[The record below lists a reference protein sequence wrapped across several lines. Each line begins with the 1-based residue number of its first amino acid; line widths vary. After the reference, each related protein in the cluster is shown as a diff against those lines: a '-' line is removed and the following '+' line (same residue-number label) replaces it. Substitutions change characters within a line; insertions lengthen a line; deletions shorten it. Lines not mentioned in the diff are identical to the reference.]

1 MYLPNKNNHKKLKI
15 FINKEI
21 ETIISKHCS
30 ETKIRKDF
38 RWHYLYIVSNVFI
51 RPYTDK
57 RIQNSDFVPVNMK
70 LLRTLISKESAD
82 QIIEDLLK
90 LNILETDG
98 IYIIGQKSRGY
109 KIIDKSSLRWQ
120 LIDMK
125 DATLAQKL
133 KVKQES
139 IVGNIDKNGEGY
151 RIVNY
156 WFRSLEMDVKKAK
169 KYISNHFRSEQDKYN
184 SAFCSINLFDHGI
197 KFISVDDTSNRLHCN
212 LTNIDTKLRKFLTI
226 NGEELAQVDISN
238 SQPLFLG
245 MVMKSNKMV
254 DSVELDQY
262 LKLVCSGQFY
272 EFLADKMP
280 DNSLNLKDKE
290 VRNKFKKSIFSGV
303 LFDKN
308 RSILSKWELLFQKEF
323 PTIFAAVREIKDKNY
338 NAMAILLQKM
348 ESQFIFNAVAVIDR
362 EIGKGEAPLLTIHD
376 SIVST
381 VEYINMV
388 QQIMKHLFEQEFGLL
403 PTLEVTKF

>member
-1 MYLPNKNNHKKLKI
+1 
-15 FINKEI
+15 
-21 ETIISKHCS
+21 
-30 ETKIRKDF
+30 
-38 RWHYLYIVSNVFI
+38 
-51 RPYTDK
+51 
-57 RIQNSDFVPVNMK
+57 MK

>member
-1 MYLPNKNNHKKLKI
+1 MYVI
-15 FINKEI
+15 
-21 ETIISKHCS
+21 
-30 ETKIRKDF
+30 
-38 RWHYLYIVSNVFI
+38 SNVYI
-51 RPYTDK
+51 RPYVDK
-57 RIQNSDFVPVNMK
+57 RIEESDFVPINME
-70 LLRTLISKESAD
+70 LLRTLISKQETEV
-82 QIIEDLLK
+82 IINNLVK
-90 LNILETDG
+90 LGILETDG
-98 IYIIGQKSRGY
+98 RIIAGVKSTGY
-109 KIIDKSSLRWQ
+109 KIIGKTSSKWGLKE
-120 LIDMK
+120 MK

-133 KVKQES
+133 TIKQES
-139 IVGNIDKNGEGY
+139 MVRNIDKNGEGY
-151 RIVNY
+151 RIVKY
-156 WFRSLEMDVKKAK
+156 WFQLLDMDVKKAK

-212 LTNIDTKLRKFLTI
+212 LTNIDSKLRKFFTI
-226 NGEELAQVDISN
+226 HGEKLAQVDISN

-245 MVMKSNKMV
+245 MVMKNNKMV
-254 DSVELDQY
+254 DPVELDQY

-272 EFLADKMP
+272 EYLAGKMVGK
-280 DNSLNLKDKE
+280 SFNLEDRQ
-290 VRNKFKKSIFSGV
+290 VRKSFKKSIFSGV
-303 LFDKN
+303 LFDRN
-308 RSILSKWELLFQKEF
+308 RMKLSRWELLFQNEF
-323 PTIFAAVREIKDKNY
+323 PTIFVAVREIKDKNY